1 MKTYLL
7 HHKILHC
14 HHAIKGLTCDNPID
28 VNSTN
33 TNSSIFRCE
42 SLTLPDCEDRTVYC
56 TFPPERINGGD
67 VTLDN
72 NPSEFYQ
79 KTDKCRWTKW
89 FNTGKGSKGDKEY
102 PAEIYA
108 KYTWQVCPDPLD
120 INARKVGTDKIVPKK
135 NKG

>member
-1 MKTYLL
+1 MT
-7 HHKILHC
+7 I
-14 HHAIKGLTCDNPID
+14 
-28 VNSTN
+28 
-33 TNSSIFRCE
+33 
-42 SLTLPDCEDRTVYC
+42 PDCEDRTVYC

-89 FNTGKGSKGDKEY
+89 FNTGKGSKGDEEY

-108 KYTWQVCPDPLD
+108 KYTWQVCPDPVD
-120 INARKVGTDKIVPKK
+120 INARIVGTEKIVLKK
-135 NKG
+135 NKGWVEKIINDHSWSNKTEYPSVLWCPEL